1 MSINYENI
9 CKTNKEAYGTGKG
22 LSYLDKLYKDK
33 THFVYELLQNAE
45 DAEATRVKFV
55 IQNNRLQFFHD
66 GRCFN
71 EKDVIA
77 ICNVGEGTKAND
89 SSKIGKFGIGFKS
102 VYSYTDAPEI
112 HSDTEHFK
120 INNYVFPVKL
130 NSKLSDKN
138 YPTIFVLKFSGKEA
152 ECLEKKES
160 LIHFFENFSAR
171 DILFLNNIKSITVE
185 TELTDTI
192 LIKKAILETKN
203 DNNIRQSNI
212 SLTYSRGQK
221 CISEDHYILFTL
233 EDCDQ
238 SATRVSIAYLID
250 DSGSPIAVR
259 QSPFYA
265 YFPTSIESDLSFLV
279 NAPFETTPARDN
291 LKTCSENDFLFAAIA
306 TLVLKSLDIIRSNHT
321 LEVFSCMPIKHNHI
335 YKNGTDIIYNQ
346 VKNYFNTRPV
356 WPTNDGLFY
365 SIQHVVFPSD
375 DTFYNLLSTN
385 QLRQLN
391 KNQFIHWISK
401 DIKNIKFKPLKE
413 FLIGE
418 LKISQF
424 TPEDFAAHYDSRI
437 FKNCLPNWFV
447 DFYKWLNTKNN
458 LWKKSSEKHSS
469 LQSPNQFSASF
480 RHKEIILLNDGTL
493 CTPFKDDDTT
503 PNAFTPD
510 NTENFLKLFQDLN
523 FNLISDFI
531 MKDALACQFIRSL
544 GLPCPN
550 LVDLMIQRILP
561 KYHDKNVSEK
571 DYQRDIKIL
580 REIMTDCAQ
589 NDKTRLIEFIRSEN
603 IPFVRAINNRN
614 QIAYKC
620 PKDVYLPSN
629 GIKMYFQDTPN
640 IWYLRSDDFKPD
652 VFNNDRFWETFG
664 VAQMVKCQCTS
675 VNIDDK
681 NYKSFVDYRES
692 SNYPSTVMLF
702 SLDNYEEV
710 LKKVQDPRVDAKER
724 KHLSISLWSAL
735 RANLNAIYNY
745 YTIELPLSSTIE
757 SAFTIHGIYY
767 WYYRKWKDK
776 PCKSP
781 MYNALMQTPWL
792 PTTSGAFKRPSEVI
806 VSELD
811 KNLGA
816 TEPNSSRLINELGI
830 RKTDVVHE
838 IQAAFCHNGSNVP
851 TELIELL
858 IQAGTTED
866 GKIRMQQL
874 TRELKQSEAVDLPT
888 SHVPNPERRER
899 KLQQAYQD
907 ASDIERIE
915 SVRSVRVHNSDIKRR
930 ARAKLRKYYTTKDTM
945 YCQICRKRMPFNLPN
960 DQGPY
965 FEAVEILPKLKKE
978 NQEVYL
984 ALCPVC
990 SAKYQIFMK
999 NDDEKCHQFQNR
1011 ICTMPTPLQDVR
1023 MNVTL
1028 GDEQTEI
1035 FFTETHFFD
1044 IQKILK
1050 KERDASASDAQ

>member
-112 HSDTEHFK
+112 HSGTEHFK

-138 YPTIFVLKFSGKEA
+138 YPTIFVLKFSGNEA
-152 ECLEKKES
+152 ECLEKKEN
-160 LIHFFENFSAR
+160 LIHFFEDFSAR

-212 SLTYSRGQK
+212 SLTYSRVQK
-221 CISEDHYILFTL
+221 CISEEHYILFTL

-291 LKTCSENDFLFAAIA
+291 LKTCSKNDLLFEDIA

-321 LEVFSCMPIKHNHI
+321 LEVFSCMPIQHNHI

-346 VKNYFNTRPV
+346 VKNYFNTRHV
-356 WPTNDGLFY
+356 WPTNDGLFCP
-365 SIQHVVFPSD
+365 IQHVVFPSD

-413 FLIGE
+413 FLIEE

-437 FKNCLPNWFV
+437 FKNCLSNWFV
-447 DFYKWLNTKNN
+447 DFYKWLNTQNN
-458 LWKKSSEKHSS
+458 LWEKSSEKHSS

-480 RHKEIILLNDGTL
+480 RHKEIILLTDGTL

-503 PNAFTPD
+503 PNAFTSD
-510 NTENFLKLFQDLN
+510 NTKSFLEIFQNQN
-523 FNLISDFI
+523 FNLISESI
-531 MKDALACQFIRSL
+531 MKDTLACQFIRSL
-544 GLPCPN
+544 GLPDPN

-561 KYHDKNVSEK
+561 KYHDKNVSKEI
-571 DYQRDIKIL
+571 YHRDIGLL
-580 REIMTDCAQ
+580 RRIMTDFGSD
-589 NDKTRLIEFIRSEN
+589 DKNRLIEYIRSESL
-603 IPFVRAINNRN
+603 PFVRAENLQGEVSFKSPNEVYIPAERLKIYFKDSLNTWFLSSDDYTQEDYKFNSFWDIFGVSRIVKYQHSINSDQKTIKQYVDKPENSN
-614 QIAYKC
+614 
-620 PKDVYLPSN
+620 YLTHVVQFELIHYSN
-629 GIKMYFQDTPN
+629 ALSIIKNNHIDFSDRKEVSVSLWQA
-640 IWYLRSDDFKPD
+640 LRS
-652 VFNNDRFWETFG
+652 
-664 VAQMVKCQCTS
+664 
-675 VNIDDK
+675 
-681 NYKSFVDYRES
+681 
-692 SNYPSTVMLF
+692 
-702 SLDNYEEV
+702 
-710 LKKVQDPRVDAKER
+710 
-724 KHLSISLWSAL
+724 
-735 RANLNAIYNY
+735 NLNNVNPYDIDGNKF
-745 YTIELPLSSTIE
+745 S
-757 SAFTIHGIYY
+757 IHGQYF
-767 WYYRKWKDK
+767 WFFRKWKTK
-776 PCKSP
+776 YCGSK
-781 MYNALMQTPWL
+781 MYNDLMETPWL
-792 PTTSGAFKRPSEVI
+792 PTTNGEFKRPSEVYI
-806 VSELD
+806 SDLD
-811 KNLGA
+811 PTLEA
-816 TEPNSSRLINELGI
+816 TESNSNRLIEELGI

-838 IQAAFCHNGSNVP
+838 IQALFNNNGSNVS
-851 TELIELL
+851 TEMIVFL

-866 GKIRMQQL
+866 GQIRMQQWM
-874 TRELKQSEAVDLPT
+874 REIKQSEAVDLPT
-888 SHVPNPERRER
+888 AHVPNPERRER

-915 SVRSVRVHNSDIKRR
+915 SVRSVRVHNSDIKRL
-930 ARAKLRKYYTTKDTM
+930 ARAELRKYYTTKDTM
-945 YCQICRKRMPFNLPN
+945 ICQICRKRMPFNLPN

-978 NQEVYL
+978 SSAVYL

-999 NDDEKCHQFQNR
+999 DDAEKCRQFQNR
-1011 ICTMPTPLQDVR
+1011 ICTRPTPSQNVK

-1035 FFTETHFFD
+1035 FFTEKHFFD

-1050 KERDASASDAQ
+1050 EERDASASDAQ